1 MIPAQ
6 DQGRNPELAAGK
18 LLVARHELLD
28 PSFAKTVIL
37 LVQYD
42 DDGTVGLIINRQTKI
57 PISRLAEE
65 IEGAKGKTDPIYQG
79 GPVEQA
85 GLLALVRSH
94 TKPEGAKH
102 VAGDIYMISTK
113 AAIEKTIASGAPSSS
128 FRLYLGYAGWDA
140 EQLEWEI
147 GMDSWDILPANAGLV
162 FDPHPETLWSRLAAE
177 EGMQKAGLRD
187 ALGLGSITLARN
199 GRLPRF

>member
-1 MIPAQ
+1 MDP
-6 DQGRNPELAAGK
+6 NF
-18 LLVARHELLD
+18 AR
-28 PSFAKTVIL
+28 TVIL

-57 PISRLAEE
+57 PISRLGDE
-65 IEGAKGKTDPIYQG
+65 IESAKGKSDPLYQG
-79 GPVEQA
+79 GPVEQG

-102 VAGDIYMISTK
+102 VAGDVYMISTK
-113 AAIEKTIASGAPSSS
+113 AALEKTIASGAPSSS

-147 GMDSWDILPANAGLV
+147 GIDSWDILPANAGLV
-162 FDPHPETLWSRLAAE
+162 FDPHPETLWTRLAAD
-177 EGMQKAGLRD
+177 EGMQKAGLGD
-187 ALGLGSITLARN
+187 AVGLGSLTLARN
-199 GRLPRF
+199 ARSPRF